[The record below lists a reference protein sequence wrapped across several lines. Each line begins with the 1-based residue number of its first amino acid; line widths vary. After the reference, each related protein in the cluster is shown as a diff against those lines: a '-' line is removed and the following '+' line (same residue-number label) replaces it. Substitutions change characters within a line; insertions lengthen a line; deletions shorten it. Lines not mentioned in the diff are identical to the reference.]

1 MVRIPIIT
9 VLILVVC
16 CGLWTGCKE
25 EPVVTVNDDPALVLD
40 SLETKLAWVTLR
52 SGQERWLELTGHRA
66 DSIDFFADLRREL
79 TSDSRIYGILKDART
94 HLTDELD
101 QRRLELV
108 LPELVRAHVD
118 AQDIT
123 AGVADSLRDFYG
135 TEWCRVDG
143 RVTSLTDAARMVA
156 YGRRRSD
163 REAAYRGLTGLGE
176 QMAGQVGRLIRL
188 RNQVARRLSYNDY
201 LSLYARANRLDL
213 NTYVDLIQLVDSLT
227 RPAYRRL
234 LTELR
239 SGFGSDDFQVWDFAN
254 RFANT
259 LSEVDQY
266 FPIDSQMVYAR
277 RTFEALGFP
286 LADLPIYLH
295 VGESQ
300 TATADLNLLYLQ
312 VPHDVRLAGRLA
324 AGFDSYCLLIEA
336 LSGGVHATAVDQS
349 DFLLAGQ
356 WDEGWSFAT
365 ASVFR
370 RLCLS
375 NARLQECG
383 AMPAGTIVRFQTA
396 RQAVDLLSLRLLLVD
411 AMFEYEAYRST
422 AGDLN
427 EVYWDLFEQYVE
439 LPAHRD
445 LHPWAG
451 KSELTLEPLTFFRR
465 LEGRAAG
472 AQTWKYLREHYA
484 STENAELGSF
494 LRHNYFRFGA
504 RYDWPDLVERA
515 TGQPS
520 SAAFIAEPY

>member
-1 MVRIPIIT
+1 
-9 VLILVVC
+9 
-16 CGLWTGCKE
+16 LWTGCKE
-25 EPVVTVNDDPALVLD
+25 EPVVTVSDDPVMVLD
-40 SLETKLAWVTLR
+40 SLEAKLAWVTLR
-52 SGQERWLELTGHRA
+52 SGQEKWRELTGLGA
-66 DSIDFFADLRREL
+66 DSVEFFADLRREL
-79 TSDSRIYGILKDART
+79 TSDARIYGVLKDART

-108 LPELVRAHVD
+108 LPDLVRAHVD

-123 AGVADSLRDFYG
+123 VGVADSLRAFYG

-143 RVTSLTDAARMVA
+143 RLTSLSDAARTVA
-156 YGRRRSD
+156 VGRRRSD

-188 RNQVARRLSYNDY
+188 RNQVARRLGYNDY

-213 NTYVDLIQLVDSLT
+213 NVYVYLIEQVDSLT

-239 SGFGSDDFQVWDFAN
+239 SGFGGDDFQVWDFAN

-259 LSEVDQY
+259 LSEADQY
-266 FPIDSQMVYAR
+266 FPVDSQLTYAR
-277 RTFEALGFP
+277 RAFEALGFP
-286 LADLPIYLH
+286 LADLPIYLRLA
-295 VGESQ
+295 ESQ
-300 TATADLNLLYLQ
+300 ATTADLNLLYLQ
-312 VPHDVRLAGRLA
+312 VPHDIRLAGRLA
-324 AGFDSYCLLIEA
+324 PGFDSYCFLMEA
-336 LSGGVHATAVDQS
+336 LSKGVHATAVDQS

-375 NARLQECG
+375 KARMGECA
-383 AMPAGTIVRFQTA
+383 AMPSGTIERFQTA
-396 RQAVDLLSLRLLLVD
+396 RRAVDLLDLRLLLVD

-439 LPAHRD
+439 FPAHRD
-445 LHPWAG
+445 LQPWAG
-451 KSELTLEPLTFFRR
+451 KSELTLKPLAFFRR
-465 LEGRAAG
+465 LEGKAAG
-472 AQTWKYLREHYA
+472 AQTWKYLKEHYA
-484 STENAELGSF
+484 STESAEMGSF